1 MNKRKF
7 IIKVDNN
14 KIKIR
19 KGGFTPANKRGTIAH
34 KQKGRTLN
42 KKQFIE
48 RERELD

>member
-7 IIKVDNN
+7 IIKIDDK

-34 KQKGRTLN
+34 KQKGRRLN
-42 KKQFIE
+42 KKQIIQQE
-48 RERELD
+48 RNLD

>member
-7 IIKVDNN
+7 TIKVDDN

-34 KQKGRTLN
+34 KGNRRGLN
-42 KKQFIE
+42 KKQLIE